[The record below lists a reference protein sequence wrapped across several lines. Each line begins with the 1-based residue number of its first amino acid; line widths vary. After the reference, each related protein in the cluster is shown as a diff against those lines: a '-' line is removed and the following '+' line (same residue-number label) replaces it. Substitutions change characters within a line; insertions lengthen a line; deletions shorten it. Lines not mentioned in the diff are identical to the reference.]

1 MATIAELNR
10 EAELTRNFL
19 QTSQF
24 GFGAP
29 SNIASQFG
37 AATVRDQ
44 SGGITRAGSEIDR
57 RLNLSNIGT
66 TASRVGVSGT
76 VTRFGTDPRLA
87 ARGAFKSAVSPTGG
101 GGGGGDGS
109 TFGTLTR
116 EGLQPSR
123 QAALDEILAAG
134 GGTEAQVASGQRTS
148 ATSILLNTLASL
160 SPGAAQSAAAGAVDS
175 IIRRSLDE
183 ALPQLQAAGEGA
195 GASRSA
201 LDALRLNDIAAQT
214 GEAAANVILEAIV
227 NFAQAQATI
236 GATTEALTRSDPVTD
251 QITRLITA
259 TPAERVS
266 AQGELETIAA
276 LGLLPEG
283 ADLDAINK
291 IISDA
296 GSTGFTAIS

>member
-1 MATIAELNR
+1 MPTIAELNR
-10 EAELTRNFL
+10 EAERTRNFL
-19 QTSQF
+19 QSNQF
-24 GFGAP
+24 GIGAP
-29 SNIASQFG
+29 SQIASQFG
-37 AATVRDQ
+37 RAVTGNQR
-44 SGGITRAGSEIDR
+44 GGITLAGSEIDP

-76 VTRFGTDPRLA
+76 VTRFGTEPRLA
-87 ARGAFKSAVSPTGG
+87 ARGAFQNAVSGGGGSRLG
-101 GGGGGDGS
+101 GGGGGDGEFLQAS
-109 TFGTLTR
+109 RTS
-116 EGLQPSR
+116 LQPSR
-123 QAALDEILAAG
+123 QQALDEILAAG
-134 GGTEAQVASGQRTS
+134 GGPEAQAASGQRTS

-201 LDALRLNDIAAQT
+201 LDQLQLNDIAART
-214 GEAAANVILEAIV
+214 GEAAANVILNSIV
-227 NFAQAQATI
+227 NFAQAQAAI
-236 GATTEALTRSDPVTD
+236 GATTEALTATDPVTD

-266 AQGELETIAA
+266 AQGELEQLAE

-283 ADLDAINK
+283 ADVDAINT
-291 IISDA
+291 ILS
-296 GSTGFTAIS
+296 G

>member
-1 MATIAELNR
+1 MPTLAELNS
-10 EAELTRNFL
+10 EAARTRSFLSNANLTPGR
-19 QTSQF
+19 
-24 GFGAP
+24 AP
-29 SNIASQFG
+29 SNIATQFG
-37 AATVRDQ
+37 GATIRNQ
-44 SGGITRAGSEIDR
+44 AGGAFVAGQPTDR
-57 RLNLSNIGT
+57 RINVSNVGT

-87 ARGAFKSAVSPTGG
+87 ARGAFQNAVRPGGG

-109 TFGTLTR
+109 GNIQASR

-123 QAALDEILAAG
+123 QQALDEILASG
-134 GGTEAQVASGQRTS
+134 GGAEAQVASGQRTS

-175 IIRRSLDE
+175 IIRRTLDE

-201 LDALRLNDIAAQT
+201 LDQLQLNDIAART
-214 GEAAANVILEAIV
+214 GEAAANVILTSIV
-227 NFAQAQATI
+227 NFANAQAAI
-236 GATTEALTRSDPVTD
+236 GSTTEALTRTDPITD

-259 TPAERVS
+259 TPTERVS
-266 AQGELETIAA
+266 AQGELESLAA

-283 ADLDAINK
+283 ADLDAIQT
-291 IISDA
+291 ILS
-296 GSTGFTAIS
+296 G